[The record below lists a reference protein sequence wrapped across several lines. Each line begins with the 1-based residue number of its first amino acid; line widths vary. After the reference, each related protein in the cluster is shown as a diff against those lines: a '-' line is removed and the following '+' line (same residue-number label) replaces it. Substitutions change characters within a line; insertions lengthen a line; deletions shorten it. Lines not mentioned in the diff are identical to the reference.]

1 MPPPIPLKPL
11 PPYMGGWQG
20 FELPGEEKLAVLQ
33 LMPLLLRHGG
43 LLGFLLEF
51 AWEGEGQKCEGG
63 GKGGGGS
70 RGVLK
75 GAPPP
80 RSTPP
85 PHPQAARHCL
95 RSAASPGSWQRCKA
109 QKGKGGGGRKSGEGG
124 GNPALLQHSSP
135 LGGRGAQPLYSLG
148 GGFSF
153 HPTALCPPP
162 PVSRPPPPSITLR
175 DKLCPPHT
183 KIRGGGQPLCP
194 SQPPPSSL
202 NHHKTRNKALGWF
215 GGGVEKGGDTQT
227 QR

>member
-51 AWEGEGQKCEGG
+51 AWQGEGQKCEGG

-109 QKGKGGGGRKSGEGG
+109 QKGKGGGEGKV
-124 GNPALLQHSSP
+124 
-135 LGGRGAQPLYSLG
+135 GRGGEIQRC
-148 GGFSF
+148 FN
-153 HPTALCPPP
+153 
-162 PVSRPPPPSITLR
+162 I
-175 DKLCPPHT
+175 PH
-183 KIRGGGQPLCP
+183 
-194 SQPPPSSL
+194 
-202 NHHKTRNKALGWF
+202 H
-215 GGGVEKGGDTQT
+215 
-227 QR
+227 